1 MRRTVFALSAALL
14 LSLTACGPTA
24 EDGTTASVPAE
35 SAPVSVSVPEEP
47 TRWTDGEVTALLE
60 EYHAS
65 VVDFQPLGGLD
76 IVRYVQEFDLY
87 ETLAVIDR
95 EERELTPLKGDLM
108 PEAKVATMD
117 NSEHIF
123 VLHPG
128 TDAVA
133 DYRLWPTVERLFLPQ
148 NPVTP
153 LYTSE
158 EPYRMP
164 TTQSFTVGNHHGL
177 EELQIKRVELGADS
191 IQFRFVQNEDGVF
204 LHGIPYTPQM
214 EVAFDGDTCTII
226 FPGVSMHGD
235 FEVVCEEEWE
245 NTPDYRQ
252 AVDRNGDSV
261 LTFSCPSL
269 VKEHQ
274 EGYETRWYV
283 KEAQDPSTGLPVPT
297 LILDNHWIE
306 SYPVGW

>member
-1 MRRTVFALSAALL
+1 MRRTVFAISAALL
-14 LSLTACGPTA
+14 LSLTACGQAA
-24 EDGTTASVPAE
+24 EDGTVSVPAE
-35 SAPVSVSVPEEP
+35 SDPASVSVPEEAA
-47 TRWTDGEVTALLE
+47 RWTDAEVTALLE
-60 EYHAS
+60 EHHAS

-108 PEAKVATMD
+108 PEAKVAAMND
-117 NSEHIF
+117 PEHIF

-133 DYRLWPTVERLFLPQ
+133 GYRLWPTVERLFLPQ

-177 EELQIKRVELGADS
+177 EELQIKRVELGADC
-191 IQFRFVQNEDGVF
+191 IRFRFVQNEDGVF
-204 LHGIPYTPQM
+204 LGGIPYTPEM
-214 EVAFDGDTCTII
+214 EVSFDGDTCTVT
-226 FPGVSMHGD
+226 FPGVTMHGD
-235 FEVVCEEEWE
+235 MEIVCLAEWE

-252 AVDRNGDSV
+252 AVDQNGDSV
-261 LTFSCPSL
+261 LTFTCPSL
-269 VKEHQ
+269 VKEQ
-274 EGYETRWYV
+274 KEGYETRWYV

-297 LILDNHWIE
+297 LTLDTHWVE

>member
-1 MRRTVFALSAALL
+1 MRRTVFAISAALL
-14 LSLTACGPTA
+14 LSLTACGPAA

-87 ETLAVIDR
+87 ETLAVIHR
-95 EERELTPLKGDLM
+95 EERELLPLAGDLM
-108 PEAKVATMD
+108 PEAKVATLD
-117 NSEHIF
+117 HSEHIF

-128 TDAVA
+128 TDAIA
-133 DYRLWPTVERLFLPQ
+133 GYRLWPTVECLFLPK

-153 LYTSE
+153 LYSSE
-158 EPYRMP
+158 EPYRMS

-177 EELQIKRVELGADS
+177 EELQIKRVELGGDS
-191 IQFRFVQNEDGVF
+191 IRFSFVQNEGGVF
-204 LHGIPYTPQM
+204 LGGIPYTPEM
-214 EVAFDGDTCTII
+214 EVSFDGDTCTVT
-226 FPGVSMHGD
+226 FPGVTMHGD
-235 FEVVCEEEWE
+235 MEVVCLEEWE

-269 VKEHQ
+269 VKEHK

-283 KEAQDPSTGLPVPT
+283 REAQDPSTGLPVPT
-297 LILDNHWIE
+297 LTLDTHWIE

>member
-1 MRRTVFALSAALL
+1 MRRTVFAISAALL
-14 LSLTACGPTA
+14 LSLTACGQAA
-24 EDGTTASVPAE
+24 EDGMVGVPAE
-35 SAPVSVSVPEEP
+35 SDPASVSVLEEAA
-47 TRWTDGEVTALLE
+47 RWTDAEVTALLE
-60 EYHAS
+60 EHHAS
-65 VVDFQPLGGLD
+65 VVGFQPLGGLD

-108 PEAKVATMD
+108 PEAKVAAMND
-117 NSEHIF
+117 PEHIF

-133 DYRLWPTVERLFLPQ
+133 GYRLWPTVERLFLPQ

-177 EELQIKRVELGADS
+177 EELQIKRVELGADC
-191 IQFRFVQNEDGVF
+191 IRFRFVQNEDGVF
-204 LHGIPYTPQM
+204 LGGIPYTPEM
-214 EVAFDGDTCTII
+214 EVSFDGDTCTVT
-226 FPGVSMHGD
+226 FPGVTMHGD
-235 FEVVCEEEWE
+235 MEIVCLAEWE

-252 AVDRNGDSV
+252 AVDQNGDSV
-261 LTFSCPSL
+261 LTFTCPSL
-269 VKEHQ
+269 VKEQ
-274 EGYETRWYV
+274 KEGYETRWYV

-297 LILDNHWIE
+297 LTLDTHWVE